1 MNQSVQHASS
11 FREHLELHKSIPPHS
26 FKSYNAQFDPLTS
39 PVLQGNENYAPTY
52 WVGTAGTPPEDDG
65 PLMGDTVA
73 DIVIIGGG
81 FTGLSTALT
90 LAEQFG
96 AAPLVLEANRTAWGC
111 TSRNGGQ
118 GQNASGRLY
127 RSQWIEKWGLD
138 TAKRLDAEIREGFD
152 YFKDL
157 VSGIE
162 CDAQNGGHLYI
173 AHRAKKNGFPRK

>member
-1 MNQSVQHASS
+1 MNQSIQHLT
-11 FREHLELHKSIPPHS
+11 HLRDFDEQISLQKQLQ
-26 FKSYNAQFDPLTS
+26 FAQYNSKFDPLTDKI
-39 PVLQGNENYAPTY
+39 LKGHEHYAPTY
-52 WVGTAGTPPEDDG
+52 WVATAGAPPEDDG
-65 PLMGDTVA
+65 PLYGDAEV
-73 DIVIIGGG
+73 DIVIIGAG

-157 VSGIE
+157 VSHTP
-162 CDAQNGGHLYI
+162 CDAQDG
-173 AHRAKKNGFPRK
+173 

>member
-11 FREHLELHKSIPPHS
+11 FRERLEPHKSIPPQS
-26 FKSYNAQFDPLTS
+26 FKSYNSQFDPLTT
-39 PVLQGNENYAPTY
+39 PVLSGNENYAPTY

-65 PLMGDTVA
+65 PLMGDTEA

-111 TSRNGGQ
+111 TQ
-118 GQNASGRLY
+118 
-127 RSQWIEKWGLD
+127 
-138 TAKRLDAEIREGFD
+138 
-152 YFKDL
+152 
-157 VSGIE
+157 
-162 CDAQNGGHLYI
+162 
-173 AHRAKKNGFPRK
+173 P